1 MPCHALL
8 RTAFHAIVHNS
19 GLPIFLITYTVEVE
33 YIYVHITICLP
44 DLQVYSFSSL
54 NLLNIG
60 V

>member
-8 RTAFHAIVHNS
+8 RAAFRSIVHNS
-19 GLPIFLITYTVEVE
+19 GLPIFLITYTVEME
-33 YIYVHITICLP
+33 YIYVHVTVCLP
-44 DLQVYSFSSL
+44 DLQIHIFSSL